1 MGKGGSKVGGEAGQ
15 RSGVR
20 GRQRKGIGL
29 AQEEDQF
36 SLFDEGMTGG
46 MTRGSRE

>member
-20 GRQRKGIGL
+20 GRQR
-29 AQEEDQF
+29 
-36 SLFDEGMTGG
+36 EGNRPGPGKRPSFLCLTK
-46 MTRGSRE
+46 E